1 MLISKIIISIL
12 ITQFLLSVRSRKIKN
27 FFENNEAMNMEAS
40 TQKAKDLSSGYKGT
54 LIFDTN
60 ISTAIFD
67 LYMESRVFKLL
78 IITQQMLKIIFQNI
92 YKIVNLLR
100 E

>member
-40 TQKAKDLSSGYKGT
+40 TQKPKDLSSGYKGT
-54 LIFDTN
+54 LIFDN
-60 ISTAIFD
+60 NMKTAAFD
-67 LYMESRVFKLL
+67 L
-78 IITQQMLKIIFQNI
+78 
-92 YKIVNLLR
+92 
-100 E
+100 